1 MQREYQELE
10 NDYIAVGDTFLKNGL
25 NYPASEVNYEQAIV
39 APSVMFLLQLYME
52 TGRQKYLDGGKDSNA
67 CIGSFQ
73 WQTTQL
79 SFE

>member
-39 APSVMFLLQLYME
+39 APSVMFLLQLIWKPE
-52 TGRQKYLDGGKDSNA
+52 GRNIWMGQRFKCLYWK
-67 CIGSFQ
+67 
-73 WQTTQL
+73 L
-79 SFE
+79 SMANNPVIIE